1 MSNIHNVIKLSVQV
15 SPNATRDEIVGF
27 TDGVLQVR
35 VSAPPVKGKA
45 NKQLIALLSRILEIS
60 KSRLSIVKGHTAK
73 SKIISISGLS
83 QDETMKRL
91 SSSSGVS
98 NR

>member
-1 MSNIHNVIKLSVQV
+1 MSILHKVITISVQV
-15 SPNATRDEIVGF
+15 HPNAARDEIAGF

-45 NKQLIALLSRILEIS
+45 NKQLIALLSRILEVS

-73 SKIISISGLS
+73 SKVMAISGLS
-83 QDETMKRL
+83 QDEIMKRL
-91 SSSSGVS
+91 SSSYGVS
-98 NR
+98 SR